1 MEDDRSSNENLAIIE
16 QDYDY
21 ENELTTKPMKKMTKL
36 DKSKSIETSTDI
48 HRSDEFITK
57 SQQEAPKAS
66 KQLYLATT
74 RLKAQLACSKDDLL
88 QIVGLVVV
96 RAKSV
101 ANNTSKIYGISS
113 MPRNLLINWRKV
125 LYSRSFPPKVIADR
139 VIYTLFDTKSVVDII
154 FKDAQDQLT
163 FKSIKLISTIGKQKK
178 TILEGIDSLHR
189 PITMSVM
196 LARNK
201 TVSEPDVSNPAR
213 EQSECSYGAVHNSG
227 GKRNTSGGC
236 SQESLFNNYLHRTVK
251 LDFPRFNGTEDPIS
265 WVCRA
270 EQFF

>member
-57 SQQEAPKAS
+57 RYFMGSPTRFVVPLPCKFNTHMVISANKPPYKPWVNSLLSSQQEAAKAS

-101 ANNTSKIYGISS
+101 PNNTSKIYGTSS
-113 MPRNLLINWRKV
+113 MPRNLLINWRV
-125 LYSRSFPPKVIADR
+125 S
-139 VIYTLFDTKSVVDII
+139 
-154 FKDAQDQLT
+154 
-163 FKSIKLISTIGKQKK
+163 GNKK
-178 TILEGIDSLHR
+178 I
-189 PITMSVM
+189 P
-196 LARNK
+196 
-201 TVSEPDVSNPAR
+201 
-213 EQSECSYGAVHNSG
+213 
-227 GKRNTSGGC
+227 
-236 SQESLFNNYLHRTVK
+236 
-251 LDFPRFNGTEDPIS
+251 
-265 WVCRA
+265 
-270 EQFF
+270 